1 MASRPLSPPMDA
13 LLSPLGI
20 GLALLWSFAVLASV
34 QLTVRL
40 IMAFSV
46 RRTLLGALALTA
58 ITVPLSVL
66 YLAIF
71 GRSLTA
77 MPVAMLLTAVGGYVV
92 ADRILGFRRQRS
104 TLAAAIG
111 IGLLSA
117 PWGVFLIRP
126 TG

>member
-1 MASRPLSPPMDA
+1 MEA

-46 RRTLLGALALTA
+46 RRTVLGALALTA
-58 ITVPLSVL
+58 MTVPLSVV
-66 YLAIF
+66 YLLVF
-71 GRSLTA
+71 GQSLAA
-77 MPVAMLLTAVGGYVV
+77 MPLAMLVTAIAGYVV
-92 ADRILGFRRQRS
+92 ADRVLGFRRPRS
-104 TLAAAIG
+104 TFAAAIG

-117 PWGVFLIRP
+117 PWGVFLVRP
-126 TG
+126 AG

>member
-1 MASRPLSPPMDA
+1 MDA

-20 GLALLWSFAVLASV
+20 GLAWLWNFAVLASV

-46 RRTLLGALALTA
+46 KRTLLGALALTA

-66 YLAIF
+66 YLVVF

-77 MPVAMLLTAVGGYVV
+77 MPLAMVLTAIGGYVV
-92 ADRILGFRRQRS
+92 ADRVLGFRRQRS
-104 TLAAAIG
+104 TIAAAIG

-126 TG
+126 VG

>member
-1 MASRPLSPPMDA
+1 MDA
-13 LLSPLGI
+13 LLSPLGL

-46 RRTLLGALALTA
+46 KRTLLGALALTA
-58 ITVPLSVL
+58 ITVPLSVV
-66 YLAIF
+66 YLALV
-71 GRSLTA
+71 GQSLA
-77 MPVAMLLTAVGGYVV
+77 PMPLAMLATAVGGYVV
-92 ADRILGFRRQRS
+92 ADRVLEFRRQRS
-104 TLAAAIG
+104 TVAAAIG

-126 TG
+126 AG

>member
-1 MASRPLSPPMDA
+1 MEA
-13 LLSPLGI
+13 LLSPLGL

-46 RRTLLGALALTA
+46 KRTVLGALALTA

-66 YLAIF
+66 YLALF
-71 GRSLTA
+71 GQSLA
-77 MPVAMLLTAVGGYVV
+77 PMPLAMLLTAIGGYVV
-92 ADRILGFRRQRS
+92 ADRVLGFRRQRS
-104 TLAAAIG
+104 TVAAAIG

>member
-1 MASRPLSPPMDA
+1 MEA

-20 GLALLWSFAVLASV
+20 GLAFVWSFAVLASV

-46 RRTLLGALALTA
+46 TRTTLAALILTA
-58 ITVPLSVL
+58 VSVPLSVA
-66 YLAIF
+66 YLLVF

-77 MPVAMLLTAVGGYVV
+77 MPLAMLLTAVAGYLI
-92 ADRILGFRRQRS
+92 ADRVLGFRRQRS
-104 TLAAAIG
+104 TIAAAVG

-117 PWGVFLIRP
+117 PWGVLLIP
-126 TG
+126 PPS

>member
-1 MASRPLSPPMDA
+1 METFLSPV
-13 LLSPLGI
+13 GI
-20 GLALLWSFAVLASV
+20 GLAFVWSFAVLASV

-46 RRTLLGALALTA
+46 KRTFLGALALTA

-66 YLAIF
+66 YLAVF
-71 GRSLTA
+71 GQSLTP
-77 MPVAMLLTAVGGYVV
+77 MPLAMLLTGVGGYVV
-92 ADRILGFRRQRS
+92 ADRVLGFRRQRS
-104 TLAAAIG
+104 TVAAAVG

-126 TG
+126 SG

>member
-1 MASRPLSPPMDA
+1 MEA

-20 GLALLWSFAVLASV
+20 GLALVWSFAVLASV

-40 IMAFSV
+40 IMAFSL
-46 RRTLLGALALTA
+46 RRTVLGSLVLTA

-66 YLAIF
+66 YVAVF
-71 GRSLTA
+71 GQSLTA
-77 MPVAMLLTAVGGYVV
+77 MPLAMLATAIAGYVI
-92 ADRILGFRRQRS
+92 ADRVLGFRRQRS
-104 TLAAAIG
+104 TIAAAIG

>member
-1 MASRPLSPPMDA
+1 MEA

-20 GLALLWSFAVLASV
+20 GLAFVWSFAVLASV

-46 RRTLLGALALTA
+46 KRTFLGALAITA
-58 ITVPLSVL
+58 ISVPLSAL
-66 YLAIF
+66 YLAVF
-71 GRSLTA
+71 GQSLT
-77 MPVAMLLTAVGGYVV
+77 PLPLAMLVMAVGGYVI
-92 ADRILGFRRQRS
+92 ADRVLGFRRQRS
-104 TLAAAIG
+104 TIAAAIG

>member
-1 MASRPLSPPMDA
+1 MEA

-46 RRTLLGALALTA
+46 KRTVLGAVALTA
-58 ITVPLSVL
+58 MTVPLSVV
-66 YLAIF
+66 YLLVF
-71 GRSLTA
+71 GQSLAA
-77 MPVAMLLTAVGGYVV
+77 MPLAMLITAIAGYVV
-92 ADRILGFRRQRS
+92 ADRVLGFRRQRS
-104 TLAAAIG
+104 TVAAAIG

-126 TG
+126 AG

>member
-1 MASRPLSPPMDA
+1 MEA

-20 GLALLWSFAVLASV
+20 GLALIWSFAVLASV

-46 RRTLLGALALTA
+46 RRTVLGALALTA
-58 ITVPLSVL
+58 LTVPLSVG

-71 GRSLTA
+71 GQSLTP
-77 MPVAMLLTAVGGYVV
+77 MPLAMLVTAIGGYVV
-92 ADRILGFRRQRS
+92 ADRVLGFRRQRS
-104 TLAAAIG
+104 TVAAAIG

-126 TG
+126 AG

>member
-1 MASRPLSPPMDA
+1 MDS

-46 RRTLLGALALTA
+46 RRTAIAAVALTVV
-58 ITVPLSVL
+58 TVPISVV
-66 YLAIF
+66 YLLVF

-77 MPVAMLLTAVGGYVV
+77 MPLAMLVTAVVGYVI
-92 ADRILGFRRQRS
+92 ADRVLGFRRQRS
-104 TLAAAIG
+104 TIVAAIG

-117 PWGVFLIRP
+117 PWGVLLTRP

>member
-1 MASRPLSPPMDA
+1 MDA
-13 LLSPLGI
+13 LLSPPGI
-20 GLALLWSFAVLASV
+20 GLALLWSFAVLTSV

-46 RRTLLGALALTA
+46 KRTLLGALALTA

-66 YLAIF
+66 YLAVF
-71 GRSLTA
+71 GQSLT
-77 MPVAMLLTAVGGYVV
+77 PLPLAMLLTAAGGYVV
-92 ADRILGFRRQRS
+92 ADRVLGFRRQRS
-104 TLAAAIG
+104 TVAAAIG

-126 TG
+126 AG

>member
-1 MASRPLSPPMDA
+1 MDA
-13 LLSPLGI
+13 LLSPLGL

-46 RRTLLGALALTA
+46 RRTVLGALVLTA
-58 ITVPLSVL
+58 ITVPLSVVYFL
-66 YLAIF
+66 LF

-77 MPVAMLLTAVGGYVV
+77 MPLAMLVTAIAGYVV
-92 ADRILGFRRQRS
+92 AERVLGFRRQRS
-104 TLAAAIG
+104 TVAAAIG

-117 PWGVFLIRP
+117 PWGVLLIPPR
-126 TG
+126 G

>member
-1 MASRPLSPPMDA
+1 MEA

-46 RRTLLGALALTA
+46 RRTLLGAVALTGM
-58 ITVPLSVL
+58 TVPLSVL

-77 MPVAMLLTAVGGYVV
+77 MPLAMVLTAICGYLI
-92 ADRILGFRRQRS
+92 ADRVLGFRRQRS
-104 TLAAAIG
+104 TVAAAIG

-126 TG
+126 AG

>member
-1 MASRPLSPPMDA
+1 LLSLSMESLLSPP
-13 LLSPLGI
+13 GI

-46 RRTLLGALALTA
+46 KRTVLGALALTA

-66 YLAIF
+66 YLVIF
-71 GRSLTA
+71 GQSLMA
-77 MPVAMLLTAVGGYVV
+77 LPFAMLVTGIAGYVI
-92 ADRILGFRRQRS
+92 ADRVLGFRRQRS
-104 TLAAAIG
+104 TITAAIG

-126 TG
+126 PV

>member
-1 MASRPLSPPMDA
+1 MDA

-58 ITVPLSVL
+58 ITVPLNVL

-71 GRSLTA
+71 GRSLAA

>member
-1 MASRPLSPPMDA
+1 MEA
-13 LLSPLGI
+13 LLSPLGL

-58 ITVPLSVL
+58 ITVPISVL
-66 YLAIF
+66 YLLIF
-71 GRSLTA
+71 GRSLMA
-77 MPVAMLLTAVGGYVV
+77 MPLAMVVTAIGGYVV
-92 ADRILGFRRQRS
+92 ADRVLGFRRQRS
-104 TLAAAIG
+104 TIAAAIG
-111 IGLLSA
+111 IGLLNA

>member
-1 MASRPLSPPMDA
+1 MEA

-20 GLALLWSFAVLASV
+20 GLAMIWSFAVLASV

-46 RRTLLGALALTA
+46 RRTLLGSLALTA

-66 YLAIF
+66 YLAVF
-71 GRSLTA
+71 GQSLMA
-77 MPVAMLLTAVGGYVV
+77 MPLAMLLTAVGGYVV
-92 ADRILGFRRQRS
+92 ADRVLGFRRQRS
-104 TLAAAIG
+104 TIAAAIG